1 MDQNIIWNITFY
13 VGPECNF
20 FYGILPFSMAFN
32 NLKDFHDFSW
42 PGNQSFKF
50 HDFSR
55 FSMNSFCAKN
65 ILRNRFQVF
74 RLTPWSKSNQSTPL
88 VIVIEIWKAPSSTN
102 PFLHS
107 VIRCWSIA
115 SSNIVTVV
123 KILSALWLW
132 HSRFCNYPS
141 SFPIHSGRAS
151 LIAKC
156 CTNLF
161 TKVDKLPAFIFIH
174 ILSILSCKD
183 NHER

>member
-1 MDQNIIWNITFY
+1 MTSDGLEISHSNSMTF
-13 VGPECNF
+13 
-20 FYGILPFSMAFN
+20 
-32 NLKDFHDFSW
+32 
-42 PGNQSFKF
+42 PGFPWTL
-50 HDFSR
+50 
-55 FSMNSFCAKN
+55 FCVKN
-65 ILRNRFQVF
+65 ILRKRFQVF

-102 PFLHS
+102 LFLHS
-107 VIRCWSIA
+107 IIRCWSIA

-132 HSRFCNYPS
+132 HSPSCNYLSSSPIPS
-141 SFPIHSGRAS
+141 GGDS

-183 NHER
+183 NHGR